1 MKNTVLLVPETG
13 LGEDVAR
20 QILGISPAMFS
31 SLVPDLMHG
40 EWTFYK
46 HRLHI
51 MHSGMV
57 KLARACGKTGLIF
70 ERQPQPANSPK
81 YADLQNAARRLYLAA
96 GHRMQN
102 EKTTA
107 PEVLEMFRAWM
118 AVGDLI
124 ENNPKNEYTS

>member
-1 MKNTVLLVPETG
+1 MKKAVLLVPETG
-13 LGEDVAR
+13 LVEDVAR
-20 QILGISPAMFS
+20 KILGISPAMFS
-31 SLVPDLMHG
+31 SLVPDLLHG
-40 EWTFYK
+40 EWTFHK

-70 ERQPQPANSPK
+70 ERQPAAANAPK
-81 YADLQNAARRLYLAA
+81 YEDLQNAARRLYQAA

-102 EKTTA
+102 ENTTA
-107 PEVLEMFRAWM
+107 KDVLEMFRAWM

-124 ENNPKNEYTS
+124 ETKTKN